1 MIPNIFLP
9 IFIHLDYHKEHHQK
23 KWNRSGV
30 HLSSNLPSK
39 WGSWNEPTY
48 SVTSE
53 REDSS
58 VYIAILPA
66 CYLSETFR
74 YCLYTPKQL
83 FCQEKTPDWGKKWAG
98 DSFKVFQHFQ
108 LNCQWKI
115 DGFRNII
122 FFFMECSD
130 YLLNFLVN

>member
-1 MIPNIFLP
+1 MSVYGRVFFIMALFWSISSFFLKNHKNELMIPNIFLP

-30 HLSSNLPSK
+30 HLSSYLPSK
-39 WGSWNEPTY
+39 WGSWNELTY
-48 SVTSE
+48 SVTGE

-83 FCQEKTPDWGKKWAG
+83 FCLKKKYPIG
-98 DSFKVFQHFQ
+98 VRNELEIPLKFFII
-108 LNCQWKI
+108 LN
-115 DGFRNII
+115 
-122 FFFMECSD
+122 
-130 YLLNFLVN
+130 